1 MIAKSHLKLFS
12 NEQRNS
18 IYFFNLRGEKFR
30 DIINY
35 LPHLTPEMFSCGSWC
50 DIGGRVVKLYD
61 PFQFNFPVPP
71 QYILLSN
78 TPFELNERLLLI
90 PKLTMLT
97 LRVHC
102 DPLNSG

>member
-1 MIAKSHLKLFS
+1 M
-12 NEQRNS
+12 
-18 IYFFNLRGEKFR
+18 
-30 DIINY
+30 
-35 LPHLTPEMFSCGSWC
+35 
-50 DIGGRVVKLYD
+50 VKLYD